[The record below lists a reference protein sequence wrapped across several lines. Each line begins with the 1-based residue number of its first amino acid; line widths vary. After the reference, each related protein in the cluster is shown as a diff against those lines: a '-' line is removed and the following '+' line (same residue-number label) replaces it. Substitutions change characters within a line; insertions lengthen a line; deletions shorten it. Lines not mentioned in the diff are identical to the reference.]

1 MFVSVKQKIK
11 KIVKQMPGARSILFR
26 LDALKDELQNLS
38 FENQLLANE
47 NIDLRLKLKK
57 INGEKVN
64 VVFVC
69 HRPAVWESL
78 HSVYDAL
85 VKDDL
90 FKVTI
95 VAIPIKKQ
103 LPDKGFNHDVYESE
117 GAEEFWES
125 YGCVNGYNC
134 ETHEWLNLQTLE
146 PDYVFFQQPYNVTRC
161 NQYKSW
167 VVSKYA
173 KIIYVPYGIQVV
185 GGYILDEV
193 NPDDFLKNV
202 FVYAA
207 TDRFNYRDLNEKI
220 SLKKIPTINV
230 VNVGSPRIDWG
241 RTPGL
246 CDSRLWK
253 YHGKERRFRILWTP
267 RWTTNENTCT
277 FFEYKEHILQYAKD
291 NKDVEIMFRPHPQA
305 FQEWDSTGEMT
316 EKQQEDFRAKC
327 HECGVT
333 LDETGDY
340 LESIRTT
347 DCFLTDITSLMAEF
361 YLTKKPIIYC
371 QKRNMFTE
379 LGENL
384 AQGYYTTQ
392 NWKEV
397 EETLNM
403 LKNHN
408 DPLLQRRLSIL
419 EHELCLSDKTV
430 GESIKDILKK
440 DALK

>member
-1 MFVSVKQKIK
+1 
-11 KIVKQMPGARSILFR
+11 MPGARSILFR

-103 LPDKGFNHDVYESE
+103 LPDKGFNHDVYVSE

-134 ETHEWLNLQTLE
+134 ETHEWLDLQTLE
-146 PDYVFFQQPYNVTRC
+146 PDYVFFQQPYNATRC

-173 KIIYVPYGIQVV
+173 KICYLNYFSPVSFGKIYEECMPKEFMKDLSFYFTQHELDHQFVLEKYKGFGHTCTNIIMT
-185 GGYILDEV
+185 GYPLYDNLEKYRNAGERIWKD
-193 NPDDFLKNV
+193 KNH
-202 FVYAA
+202 
-207 TDRFNYRDLNEKI
+207 T
-220 SLKKIPTINV
+220 
-230 VNVGSPRIDWG
+230 
-241 RTPGL
+241 
-246 CDSRLWK
+246 
-253 YHGKERRFRILWTP
+253 RFRIVWTP
-267 RWTTNENTCT
+267 RWTTNEGNCH
-277 FFEYKEHILQYAKD
+277 FFDYKDKFIELCR
-291 NKDVEIMFRPHPQA
+291 NENVEFVFRPHPQA
-305 FQEWDSTGEMT
+305 FLEWNATGELLEEDAKKYRKKY
-316 EKQQEDFRAKC
+316 EKNKYM
-327 HECGVT
+327 HI
-333 LDETGDY
+333 DESKSYMDMLYSSDCLITDRSSIMYDY
-340 LESIRTT
+340 
-347 DCFLTDITSLMAEF
+347 FLTG
-361 YLTKKPIIYC
+361 KPIIFC
-371 QKRNMFTE
+371 TSN
-379 LGENL
+379 GENDTAVL
-384 AQGYYTTQ
+384 LNEGLYKANTWEDICYYLELLMSGKDSLIEKRE
-392 NWKEV
+392 NIISHNFYFNPIGAGE
-397 EETLNM
+397 NI
-403 LKNHN
+403 KN
-408 DPLLQRRLSIL
+408 I
-419 EHELCLSDKTV
+419 
-430 GESIKDILKK
+430 IKK